1 MTSGE
6 VQAYCKGNVL
16 KYTWRYRQKG
26 GAEDL
31 RKAQVYLQWLYESV
45 TANEN

>member
-1 MTSGE
+1 MTAGE
-6 VQAYCKGNVL
+6 FQGYCKGNVL
-16 KYTWRYRQKG
+16 KYVWRYRQKG